1 MSLYNPHV
9 SHYRMKSSYFYLFS
23 ALVLTACQS
32 KPSESVDS
40 LIASADEAALRA
52 KRVELTDSR
61 KALDAEI
68 KRLDQA
74 IAGLNAEASLQ
85 LVSAFSTT
93 AQRFDHFVSFQGT
106 VKTMQNILVYP
117 ELPGQLIEIVAREG
131 EKVEKDQIIARLDD
145 GGLAAQLAQAQSQR
159 ALAQTVYDR
168 QKRLWD
174 QEIGSEI
181 QYLQA
186 QTQFESSVKVVEALN
201 VQLEKSI
208 IRAHFDGTID
218 QIFKEPGTIVAPGP
232 GAEILRIVNLENVF
246 VEVDVPE
253 SHVGAIM
260 KGSMAKVSLS
270 AIGKEINSKIARVSK
285 VINPANRSF
294 TVEIELP
301 NNEGLIRPNLMATVE
316 INDYTSE
323 NAVLIPQSI
332 VSENAQG
339 QQYCFA
345 LVSENGGHV
354 ARRLLIKTGK
364 TMGDLIE
371 VVDGIEPGSLLIT
384 EGAKKVSDNQ
394 PVKWLN

>member
-1 MSLYNPHV
+1 
-9 SHYRMKSSYFYLFS
+9 MKPSYFFLFS
-23 ALVLTACQS
+23 ILILTGCQS
-32 KPSESVDS
+32 KPSESIDS

-61 KALDAEI
+61 KALDLEI
-68 KRLDQA
+68 KRLDQV
-74 IAGLNAEASLQ
+74 IAGLNAEASLP
-85 LVSAFSTT
+85 LVSAFSTA

-117 ELPGQLIEIVAREG
+117 ELPGQLLEITVFEG

-145 GGLAAQLAQAQSQR
+145 GGLAAQLAQAQSQL

-174 QEIGSEI
+174 QQIGSEI
-181 QYLQA
+181 QFLQA
-186 QTQFESSVKVVEALN
+186 KTQFESAAKLVEAVNL
-201 VQLEKSI
+201 QFEKSL
-208 IRAHFDGTID
+208 IRAPFDGTID

-232 GAEILRIVNLENVF
+232 GAEIVRVVNLENVF

-253 SHVGAIM
+253 SHVGAII
-260 KGSMAKVSLS
+260 KGSRARVSLS
-270 AIGKEINSKIARVSK
+270 ALGKVIDSKVARVSK
-285 VINPANRSF
+285 VINPSNRSF
-294 TVEIELP
+294 TVEISLP
-301 NNEGLIRPNLMATVE
+301 NDDGLIRPNLMATVE

-332 VSENAQG
+332 VSENAEG

-345 LVSENGGHV
+345 LVPEGNGHI
-354 ARRLLIKTGK
+354 AKRLLITTGK

-371 VVDGIEPGSLLIT
+371 VVEGIEAGSLLIT